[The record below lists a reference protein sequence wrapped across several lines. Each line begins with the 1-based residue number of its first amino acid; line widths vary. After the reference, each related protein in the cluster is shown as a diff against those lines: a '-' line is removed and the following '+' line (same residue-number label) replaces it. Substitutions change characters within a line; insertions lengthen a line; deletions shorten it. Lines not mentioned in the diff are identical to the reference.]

1 VKNKLQI
8 TEFNDGLVTDIKYKV
23 HDSYTV
29 YMITDNK
36 GVAETAFDLLKNEYN
51 QEKQNAS

>member
-1 VKNKLQI
+1 MKNKLQI
-8 TEFNDGLVTDIKYKV
+8 TEFKDGLVTDTKYKV

-36 GVAETAFDLLKNEYN
+36 GVAENAFDLLKNEYN

>member
-1 VKNKLQI
+1 VKNRLEI
-8 TEFNDGLVTDIKYKV
+8 TEFNDGLVADTKYKV